1 MKTIE
6 VSINELKLAEKN
18 VRLHNEVQ
26 IKEFARSLE
35 MFGQLRPVIV
45 DSDYKILCGNGLY
58 LAAQRLNWPKLNVV
72 VMADLTEAQKKKLM
86 IADNRIFELGSSNLE
101 VLDEFLN
108 ELVGDLDVPGYDEET
123 LQMMV
128 GDIEAVNEQIA
139 EYGRLEKEKVNEII
153 KTQDALE
160 RKIENE
166 KKLAENPLK
175 EDNNSEQATTTEVLS
190 ISSEDEDHGNYVI
203 CPKCGEK
210 IWVL

>member
-6 VSINELKLAEKN
+6 VSVNELKLAEKN

-45 DSDYKILCGNGLY
+45 DGDYKILCGNGLY
-58 LAAQRLNWPKLNVV
+58 LAAKRLNWPKLNVV

-86 IADNRIFELGSSNLE
+86 IADNRIFELDSSNFE
-101 VLDEFLN
+101 VIDEFFQ
-108 ELVGDLDVPGYDEET
+108 ELAGDLDIPGYDEEM

-128 GDIEAVNEQIA
+128 GDIEAVNEQIE
-139 EYGRLEKEKVNEII
+139 EYGKLEKEKVEEIT
-153 KTQDALE
+153 KNQDTLE
-160 RKIENE
+160 QKIENE
-166 KKLAENPLK
+166 RKIGNEESITTQKPQEQPQAAVIE
-175 EDNNSEQATTTEVLS
+175 EENSENQQK
-190 ISSEDEDHGNYVI
+190 YVI

-210 IWVL
+210 VWVL

>member
-6 VSINELKLAEKN
+6 VSVNELKLAEKN

-58 LAAQRLNWPKLNVV
+58 LAAKRLNWPKLNVV
-72 VMADLTEAQKKKLM
+72 VMTDLTEAQKKKLM
-86 IADNRIFELGSSNLE
+86 IADNRIFELGSSNFE
-101 VLDEFLN
+101 VIDEFFQ
-108 ELVGDLDVPGYDEET
+108 ELAGDLDIPGYDEEM

-128 GDIEAVNEQIA
+128 GDIEAVNEQIE
-139 EYGRLEKEKVNEII
+139 EYGKLEKEKVEEIT
-153 KTQDALE
+153 KNQDTLE
-160 RKIENE
+160 QKIENE
-166 KKLAENPLK
+166 RKIGNEESITTQKPQEQPQAAVIE
-175 EDNNSEQATTTEVLS
+175 EENSENQQK
-190 ISSEDEDHGNYVI
+190 YVI

-210 IWVL
+210 VWVL

>member
-45 DSDYKILCGNGLY
+45 DGNYSILCGNGLY
-58 LAAQRLNWPKLNVV
+58 LAAKRLNWPKLNVV
-72 VMADLTEAQKKKLM
+72 VMAHLTEAQKKKLM

-139 EYGRLEKEKVNEII
+139 EYGRLEKEKVNEIV

-166 KKLAENPLK
+166 KKLAEDPVK
-175 EDNNSEQATTTEVLS
+175 EDNNSEQTTTAEVLS
-190 ISSEDEDHGNYVI
+190 TSSEDKDQGNYVI

>member
-6 VSINELKLAEKN
+6 VSVNELKLAEKN

-58 LAAQRLNWPKLNVV
+58 LAAKRLNWPKLNVV

-101 VLDEFLN
+101 VIDEFLN

-128 GDIEAVNEQIA
+128 GDLEAVNEQIA
-139 EYGRLEKEKVNEII
+139 EYGKLEKEKVNEIVR
-153 KTQDALE
+153 TQDAIE

-166 KKLAENPLK
+166 KKLADEPVK
-175 EDNNSEQATTTEVLS
+175 EEKVEAEAAANN
-190 ISSEDEDHGNYVI
+190 DEEGDEERKYVI

>member
-6 VSINELKLAEKN
+6 VSVNELKLAEKN

-58 LAAQRLNWPKLNVV
+58 LAAKRLNWPKLNVV

-86 IADNRIFELGSSNLE
+86 IADNRIFELGSSNFE
-101 VLDEFLN
+101 VIDEFFQ
-108 ELVGDLDVPGYDEET
+108 ELAGDLDIPGYDEEM

-128 GDIEAVNEQIA
+128 GDIEAVNEQIE
-139 EYGRLEKEKVNEII
+139 EYGKLEKEKVEEIT
-153 KTQDALE
+153 KNQDTLE
-160 RKIENE
+160 QKIENE
-166 KKLAENPLK
+166 RKIGNEESITTQKPQEQPQAAVIE
-175 EDNNSEQATTTEVLS
+175 EENSENQQK
-190 ISSEDEDHGNYVI
+190 YVI

-210 IWVL
+210 VWVL

>member
-6 VSINELKLAEKN
+6 VSVNELKLAEKN
-18 VRLHNEVQ
+18 VRIHNEVQ

-58 LAAQRLNWPKLNVV
+58 LAAKRLNWPKLNVV

-86 IADNRIFELGSSNLE
+86 IADNRIFELGSSNFE
-101 VLDEFLN
+101 VIDEFFQ
-108 ELVGDLDVPGYDEET
+108 ELAGDLDIPGYDEEM

-128 GDIEAVNEQIA
+128 GDIEAVNEQIE
-139 EYGRLEKEKVNEII
+139 EYGKLEKEKVEEIT
-153 KTQDALE
+153 KNQDTLE
-160 RKIENE
+160 QKIENE
-166 KKLAENPLK
+166 RKIGNEENITTQKPQ
-175 EDNNSEQATTTEVLS
+175 EQPQAAVIEEENSENQQK
-190 ISSEDEDHGNYVI
+190 YVI

-210 IWVL
+210 VWVL

>member
-6 VSINELKLAEKN
+6 VSVNELKLAEKN

-58 LAAQRLNWPKLNVV
+58 LAAKRLNWPKLNVV

-86 IADNRIFELGSSNLE
+86 IADNRIFELGSSNFE
-101 VLDEFLN
+101 VIDEFFQ
-108 ELVGDLDVPGYDEET
+108 ELAGDLDIPGYDEEM

-128 GDIEAVNEQIA
+128 GDIEAVNEQIE
-139 EYGRLEKEKVNEII
+139 EYGKLEKEKVEEITKNQDTLEQKNEN
-153 KTQDALE
+153 E
-160 RKIENE
+160 RKIGNE
-166 KKLAENPLK
+166 ESITTQKPQEQPQAAVIE
-175 EDNNSEQATTTEVLS
+175 EENSENQQK
-190 ISSEDEDHGNYVI
+190 YVI

-210 IWVL
+210 VWVL

>member
-6 VSINELKLAEKN
+6 VSVNELKLAEKN
-18 VRLHNEVQ
+18 VRLHNKVQ

-58 LAAQRLNWPKLNVV
+58 LAAKRLNWPKLNVV

-101 VLDEFLN
+101 VIDEFLN

-128 GDIEAVNEQIA
+128 GDLEAVNEQIA
-139 EYGRLEKEKVNEII
+139 EYGKLEREKVNEIVR
-153 KTQDALE
+153 TQDAIE

-166 KKLAENPLK
+166 KKLADEPVK
-175 EDNNSEQATTTEVLS
+175 EEKVEAEAAANN
-190 ISSEDEDHGNYVI
+190 DEEGDEERKYVI

>member
-6 VSINELKLAEKN
+6 VSVNELKLAEKN

-58 LAAQRLNWPKLNVV
+58 LAAKRLNWPKLNVV
-72 VMADLTEAQKKKLM
+72 IMADLTEAQKKKLM
-86 IADNRIFELGSSNLE
+86 IADNRIFELGSSNFE
-101 VLDEFLN
+101 VIDEFFQ
-108 ELVGDLDVPGYDEET
+108 ELAGDLDIPGYDEEM

-128 GDIEAVNEQIA
+128 GDIEAVNEQIE
-139 EYGRLEKEKVNEII
+139 EYGKLEKEKVEEIT
-153 KTQDALE
+153 KNQDTLE
-160 RKIENE
+160 QKIENE
-166 KKLAENPLK
+166 RKIGNEESITTQKPQEQPQAAVIE
-175 EDNNSEQATTTEVLS
+175 EENSENQQK
-190 ISSEDEDHGNYVI
+190 YVI

-210 IWVL
+210 VWVL

>member
-6 VSINELKLAEKN
+6 VFVNELKLAEKN

-58 LAAQRLNWPKLNVV
+58 LAAKRLNWPKLNVV

-86 IADNRIFELGSSNLE
+86 IADNRIFELGSSNFE
-101 VLDEFLN
+101 VIDEFFQ
-108 ELVGDLDVPGYDEET
+108 ELAGDLDIPGYDEEM

-128 GDIEAVNEQIA
+128 GDIEAVNEQIE
-139 EYGRLEKEKVNEII
+139 EYGKLEKEKVEEIT
-153 KTQDALE
+153 KNQDTLE
-160 RKIENE
+160 QKIENE
-166 KKLAENPLK
+166 RKIGNEESITTQKPQEQPQAAVIE
-175 EDNNSEQATTTEVLS
+175 EENSENQQK
-190 ISSEDEDHGNYVI
+190 YVI

-210 IWVL
+210 VWVL

>member
-6 VSINELKLAEKN
+6 VSVNELKLAEKN

-58 LAAQRLNWPKLNVV
+58 LAAKRLNWPKLNVV

-86 IADNRIFELGSSNLE
+86 IADNRIFELGSSNFE
-101 VLDEFLN
+101 VIDEFFQ
-108 ELVGDLDVPGYDEET
+108 ELAGDLDIPGYDEEM

-128 GDIEAVNEQIA
+128 GDIEAVNEQIE
-139 EYGRLEKEKVNEII
+139 EYGKLEKEKVEEIT
-153 KTQDALE
+153 KNQDTLE
-160 RKIENE
+160 QKIENE
-166 KKLAENPLK
+166 RKIGNEESITTQKPQEQPQAAVIE
-175 EDNNSEQATTTEVLS
+175 EENSENQQK
-190 ISSEDEDHGNYVI
+190 YVI
-203 CPKCGEK
+203 CSKCGEK
-210 IWVL
+210 VWVL

>member
-58 LAAQRLNWPKLNVV
+58 LAAKRLNWPNLNVV

-101 VLDEFLN
+101 VIDEFLN
-108 ELVGDLDVPGYDEET
+108 ELVGDLDVPGYDEKT
-123 LQMMV
+123 LQMIV
-128 GDIEAVNEQIA
+128 GDLEAVNEQIA
-139 EYGRLEKEKVNEII
+139 EYGKLEKEKVNEIVR
-153 KTQDALE
+153 TQDAIE

-166 KKLAENPLK
+166 KKLADEPVK
-175 EDNNSEQATTTEVLS
+175 EEKVEAEAAANN
-190 ISSEDEDHGNYVI
+190 DEEGDEERKYVI

>member
-6 VSINELKLAEKN
+6 VSVNELKLAEKN

-58 LAAQRLNWPKLNVV
+58 LAAKRLNWPKLNVV

-86 IADNRIFELGSSNLE
+86 IADNRIFELGTSNLS
-101 VLDEFLN
+101 VIDEFLEDLSN
-108 ELVGDLDVPGYDEET
+108 DLDIPGYDEEM
-123 LQMMV
+123 LQLMV
-128 GDIEAVNEQIA
+128 GDIESVNEQIQ
-139 EYGRLEKEKVNEII
+139 EYGRLEKEKVDKIVKNQES
-153 KTQDALE
+153 LE
-160 RKIENE
+160 RKIDNQPKETVVEKSVNNCEPDLKMQDGNNENCE
-166 KKLAENPLK
+166 TDSRK
-175 EDNNSEQATTTEVLS
+175 
-190 ISSEDEDHGNYVI
+190 YVV

>member
-6 VSINELKLAEKN
+6 VSVNELKLAEKN

-45 DSDYKILCGNGLY
+45 DGDYKILCGNGLY
-58 LAAQRLNWPKLNVV
+58 LAAKRLNWPKLNVV

-86 IADNRIFELGSSNLE
+86 IADNRIFELGSSNFE
-101 VLDEFLN
+101 VIDEFFQ
-108 ELVGDLDVPGYDEET
+108 ELAGDLDIPGYDEEM

-128 GDIEAVNEQIA
+128 GDIEAVNEQIE
-139 EYGRLEKEKVNEII
+139 EYGKLEKEKVEEIT
-153 KTQDALE
+153 KNQDTLE
-160 RKIENE
+160 QKIENE
-166 KKLAENPLK
+166 RKIGNEESITTQKPQEQPQAAVIE
-175 EDNNSEQATTTEVLS
+175 EENSENQQK
-190 ISSEDEDHGNYVI
+190 YVI

-210 IWVL
+210 VWVL

>member
-6 VSINELKLAEKN
+6 VSVNELKLAEKN

-35 MFGQLRPVIV
+35 MFGQIRPVIV

-58 LAAQRLNWPKLNVV
+58 LAAKRLNWPKLNVV

-86 IADNRIFELGSSNLE
+86 IADNRIFELGSSNFE
-101 VLDEFLN
+101 VIDEFFQ
-108 ELVGDLDVPGYDEET
+108 ELAGDLDIPGYDEEM

-128 GDIEAVNEQIA
+128 GDIEAVNEQIE
-139 EYGRLEKEKVNEII
+139 EYGKLEKEKVEEIT
-153 KTQDALE
+153 KNQDTLE
-160 RKIENE
+160 QKIENE
-166 KKLAENPLK
+166 RKIGNEESITTQKPQEQPQAVVIE
-175 EDNNSEQATTTEVLS
+175 EENSENQQK
-190 ISSEDEDHGNYVI
+190 YVI

-210 IWVL
+210 VWVL

>member
-1 MKTIE
+1 
-6 VSINELKLAEKN
+6 
-18 VRLHNEVQ
+18 
-26 IKEFARSLE
+26 
-35 MFGQLRPVIV
+35 
-45 DSDYKILCGNGLY
+45 
-58 LAAQRLNWPKLNVV
+58 
-72 VMADLTEAQKKKLM
+72 MAHLTEAQKKKLM

-139 EYGRLEKEKVNEII
+139 EYGRLEKEKVNEIV

-166 KKLAENPLK
+166 KKLAEDPVK
-175 EDNNSEQATTTEVLS
+175 EDNNSEQTTTAEVLS
-190 ISSEDEDHGNYVI
+190 TSSEDKDQGNYVI

>member
-6 VSINELKLAEKN
+6 VSVNELKLAEKN

-58 LAAQRLNWPKLNVV
+58 LAAKRLNWPKLNVV

-86 IADNRIFELGSSNLE
+86 IADNRIFELGSSNFE
-101 VLDEFLN
+101 VIDEFFQ
-108 ELVGDLDVPGYDEET
+108 ELAGDLDIPGYDEEM

-128 GDIEAVNEQIA
+128 GDIEAVNEQIE
-139 EYGRLEKEKVNEII
+139 EYGKLEKEKVEEIT
-153 KTQDALE
+153 KNQDTLE
-160 RKIENE
+160 QKIENE
-166 KKLAENPLK
+166 RKIGNEENITTQKPQ
-175 EDNNSEQATTTEVLS
+175 EQPQAAVIEEENSENQQK
-190 ISSEDEDHGNYVI
+190 YVI

-210 IWVL
+210 VWVL

>member
-6 VSINELKLAEKN
+6 VSVNELKLAEKN

-58 LAAQRLNWPKLNVV
+58 LAAKRLNWPKLNVV

-86 IADNRIFELGSSNLE
+86 IADNRIFELGSSNFE
-101 VLDEFLN
+101 VIDEFFQ
-108 ELVGDLDVPGYDEET
+108 ELAGDLDIPGYDEEM

-128 GDIEAVNEQIA
+128 GDIEAVNEQIE
-139 EYGRLEKEKVNEII
+139 EYGKLEKEKVEEIT
-153 KTQDALE
+153 KNQDTLE
-160 RKIENE
+160 QKIENE
-166 KKLAENPLK
+166 RKIGNEENITTQKPQ
-175 EDNNSEQATTTEVLS
+175 EQPQAAVIEEENSENQQK
-190 ISSEDEDHGNYVI
+190 YVI

-210 IWVL
+210 V

>member
-6 VSINELKLAEKN
+6 VSVNELKLAEKN

-58 LAAQRLNWPKLNVV
+58 LAAKRLNWPKLNVV

-86 IADNRIFELGSSNLE
+86 IADNRIFELGSSNFE
-101 VLDEFLN
+101 VIDEFFQ
-108 ELVGDLDVPGYDEET
+108 ELAGDLDIPGYDEEMH
-123 LQMMV
+123 QMMV
-128 GDIEAVNEQIA
+128 GDIEAVNEQIE
-139 EYGRLEKEKVNEII
+139 EYGKLEKEKVEVITKN
-153 KTQDALE
+153 QDTLE
-160 RKIENE
+160 QKIENE
-166 KKLAENPLK
+166 RKIGNEESITTQKPQEQPQAAVIE
-175 EDNNSEQATTTEVLS
+175 EENSENQQK
-190 ISSEDEDHGNYVI
+190 YVI

-210 IWVL
+210 VWVL

>member
-6 VSINELKLAEKN
+6 VSVNELKLAEKN

-58 LAAQRLNWPKLNVV
+58 LAAKRLNWPKLNVV
-72 VMADLTEAQKKKLM
+72 VMADLTEVQKKKLM
-86 IADNRIFELGSSNLE
+86 IADNRIFELGSSNFE
-101 VLDEFLN
+101 VIDEFFQ
-108 ELVGDLDVPGYDEET
+108 ELAGDLDIPGYDEEM

-128 GDIEAVNEQIA
+128 GDIEAVNEQIE
-139 EYGRLEKEKVNEII
+139 EYGKLEKEKVEEIT
-153 KTQDALE
+153 KNQDTLE
-160 RKIENE
+160 QKIENE
-166 KKLAENPLK
+166 GKIGNEENITTQKPQ
-175 EDNNSEQATTTEVLS
+175 EQPQAAVIEEENSENQQK
-190 ISSEDEDHGNYVI
+190 YVI

-210 IWVL
+210 VWVL

>member
-6 VSINELKLAEKN
+6 VSVNELKFAEKN

-58 LAAQRLNWPKLNVV
+58 LAAKRLNWPKLNVV
-72 VMADLTEAQKKKLM
+72 IMADLTEAQKKKLM
-86 IADNRIFELGSSNLE
+86 IADNRIFELGSSNFE
-101 VLDEFLN
+101 VIDEFFQ
-108 ELVGDLDVPGYDEET
+108 ELAGDLDIPGYDEEM

-128 GDIEAVNEQIA
+128 GDIEAVNEQIE
-139 EYGRLEKEKVNEII
+139 EYGKLEKEKVEEIT
-153 KTQDALE
+153 KNQDTLE
-160 RKIENE
+160 QKIENE
-166 KKLAENPLK
+166 RKIGNEESITTQKPQEQPQAAVIE
-175 EDNNSEQATTTEVLS
+175 EENSENQQK
-190 ISSEDEDHGNYVI
+190 YVI

-210 IWVL
+210 VWVL

>member
-6 VSINELKLAEKN
+6 VSVNELKLAEKN

-58 LAAQRLNWPKLNVV
+58 LAAKRLNWPKLNVV

-86 IADNRIFELGSSNLE
+86 IADNRIFELGSSNFE
-101 VLDEFLN
+101 VIDEFFQ
-108 ELVGDLDVPGYDEET
+108 ELAGDLDIPGYDEEM

-128 GDIEAVNEQIA
+128 GDIEAVNEQIE
-139 EYGRLEKEKVNEII
+139 EYGKLEKEKVEEIT
-153 KTQDALE
+153 KNQDTLEQKIEDE
-160 RKIENE
+160 RKIGNE
-166 KKLAENPLK
+166 ESITTQKPQEQPQAAVIE
-175 EDNNSEQATTTEVLS
+175 EENSENQQK
-190 ISSEDEDHGNYVI
+190 YVI

-210 IWVL
+210 VWVL